1 MKPPRTAL
9 PLPRYVERKHLKV
22 GGWGNFFHVPS
33 WARKAG
39 CTVQNAALGIDYES
53 AVGTR

>member
-33 WARKAG
+33 WARKGLHCAERG
-39 CTVQNAALGIDYES
+39 AWYRL
-53 AVGTR
+53 

>member
-1 MKPPRTAL
+1 MKPPRSAL